1 MLYHPGVF
9 YGRRSTTIA
18 REAPGGGID
27 DEEEERLR
35 TTTMKKTMAPFE
47 WYASIL
53 RATLDSDPVLHC
65 HGLHEWAML
74 YHPDG
79 ADPPPSAAYQRR
91 LGLRVSR
98 DVINGA
104 VERRGVRCTH
114 VDALRFFAPAAG
126 PLNRHGA
133 ELARTD
139 QLRLE
144 QGGCVHAHMDMLKIG
159 LRLGPFVDSG
169 LMADVL
175 GVALDARRL
184 DVAASPYDVSAYGLG
199 AVPIETSDGRRMYR
213 EEQVGLMRRAEP
225 VRERLLETYEV
236 FMALAFDERL
246 PGRRRSTVVR
256 VDDGDDDATRTED
269 DDGEDAPTSYAPYV
283 APERLA
289 TARPGGLPWRR
300 SIVGADSE
308 P

>member
-1 MLYHPGVF
+1 LLYHPGVF

-18 REAPGGGID
+18 GEAPGDGID
-27 DEEEERLR
+27 EEERLR
-35 TTTMKKTMAPFE
+35 TTTMKTMAPFE

-159 LRLGPFVDSG
+159 LKLGPFVDSG